1 MMMKKIFYLITF
13 LLIIISLTGCDRDGG
28 TTTRTGKAYI
38 GGEEGLSFE
47 FDEDA
52 PPDEVMDDGQ
62 ESFPIRLMVK
72 NEGEYT
78 IDKGGIV
85 ASLSG
90 ISKSDFDLKS
100 LHAKSD
106 FDLQRKE
113 KTTGAE
119 GEENILDFDDAKF
132 VNDLAADFET
142 TIFADVCYRYRTVA
156 AASICLKR
164 DSVQSRKSRDACEI
178 RSDDVDYENSGAPIQ
193 VISVKQYP
201 GGSNRVTFTFVIENK
216 GDGKSYLANHFT
228 SDCIVEDEFMSDELN
243 IEVTS
248 PSRNIGVTCDT
259 LDGSSKGTIKLFN
272 NKRTVTCSI
281 NTGSLQKTA
290 YEGRVNIKLD
300 YFYRND
306 VSKDITVENA
316 VIL

>member
-1 MMMKKIFYLITF
+1 MKRMLYFVLV
-13 LLIIISLTGCDRDGG
+13 LLVIISLTGCDRGRG
-28 TTTRTGKAYI
+28 TTTKTGKAYI
-38 GGEEGLSFE
+38 GGEKGLSIE

-52 PPDEVMDDGQ
+52 PPEEVMDDGQ
-62 ESFPIRLMVK
+62 ETFPIRLKIK

-78 IDKGGIV
+78 IPRGGVI

-90 ISKSDFDLKS
+90 ISKEDFGLNS

-106 FDLQRKE
+106 FELQRKE

-142 TIFADVCYRYRTVA
+142 TVFADVCYKYRSVA

-164 DSVQSRKSRDACEI
+164 DTVQSRKNRDACDI
-178 RSDDVDYENSGAPIQ
+178 RNGNVDYENSGAPIQ
-193 VISVKQYP
+193 VHSIKQFP
-201 GGSNRVTFTFVIENK
+201 GGANRVTFTFVVENK
-216 GDGKSYLANHFT
+216 GDGRCYRSNQFT
-228 SDCIVEDEFMSDELN
+228 NECVVEDELTTDEVD
-243 IEVTS
+243 IEITS
-248 PSRNIGVTCDT
+248 PSRNIHVDCDT
-259 LDGSSKGTIKLFN
+259 LDGSNKGTIKLFN

-300 YFYRND
+300 YFYRNK
-306 VSKDITVENA
+306 VKKDITVKNA